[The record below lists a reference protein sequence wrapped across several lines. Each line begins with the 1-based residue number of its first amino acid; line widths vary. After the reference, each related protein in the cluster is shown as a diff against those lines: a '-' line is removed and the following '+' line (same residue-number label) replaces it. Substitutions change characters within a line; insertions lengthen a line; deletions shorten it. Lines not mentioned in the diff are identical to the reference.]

1 MEGWGLMPDTL
12 GLARRDGRAAGND
25 GIAGYIRRRKTSAV
39 MMIGGRNLGGV
50 CEAAAAIDVLIDGR
64 KHLTW
69 TSPPRSSFLKTV
81 TLAPGDLAGERDYAT
96 VRVVARDAANAGRQI
111 DVVIEQ
117 FDLQSAGTAM
127 AAYDR
132 GWQPVELDPQAGVTW
147 RWTDAVAEL
156 HIENFGRDIEV
167 VIRGESPLR
176 YFQQAPHVVV
186 KAGVTELGS
195 FDPADD
201 FEWTIPVSAAVL
213 AAAGGRLTIHADR
226 TFVAN
231 DVLHNGDERRMA
243 LRIYDV
249 RVRSIPGPF

>member
-1 MEGWGLMPDTL
+1 
-12 GLARRDGRAAGND
+12 
-25 GIAGYIRRRKTSAV
+25 
-39 MMIGGRNLGGV
+39 
-50 CEAAAAIDVLIDGR
+50 
-64 KHLTW
+64 
-69 TSPPRSSFLKTV
+69 
-81 TLAPGDLAGERDYAT
+81 
-96 VRVVARDAANAGRQI
+96 
-111 DVVIEQ
+111 
-117 FDLQSAGTAM
+117 
-127 AAYDR
+127 
-132 GWQPVELDPQAGVTW
+132 
-147 RWTDAVAEL
+147 
-156 HIENFGRDIEV
+156 V